1 MHGRDDVRL
10 TMVERRNL
18 ACIERLIGDLSMQVE
33 ELEQEIAVE
42 ETRVGI
48 SDPMHF
54 AYPSYAKAA
63 VLRRD
68 NLLRTVEEL
77 KLRHVQTSIG
87 AEDVRHAVT

>member
-1 MHGRDDVRL
+1 MQERDDLRP

-18 ACIERLIGDLSMQVE
+18 ACIERLIGDLSMEVQ

-48 SDPMHF
+48 SDPRHF

-63 VLRRD
+63 MARRD

-77 KLRHVQTSIG
+77 RLRHIQSYIG
-87 AEDVRHAVT
+87 AHIAIA

>member
-1 MHGRDDVRL
+1 
-10 TMVERRNL
+10 MVERRNL
-18 ACIERLIGDLSMQVE
+18 ACIERLIGDLSIEVE

-48 SDPMHF
+48 SDPRHF

-63 VLRRD
+63 MARRD

-77 KLRHVQTSIG
+77 RLRHIQSHIG
-87 AEDVRHAVT
+87 AGDVHHAIA

>member
-1 MHGRDDVRL
+1 MQGRDDLRP

-18 ACIERLIGDLSMQVE
+18 ACIERLIGDLSMEVQ

-48 SDPMHF
+48 SDPRHF

-63 VLRRD
+63 MARRD
-68 NLLRTVEEL
+68 NLVRTVEEL
-77 KLRHVQTSIG
+77 RLRHIQSYIG
-87 AEDVRHAVT
+87 AGDVHLAIA

>member
-1 MHGRDDVRL
+1 MQGRDDFRP

-18 ACIERLIGDLSMQVE
+18 ACIERLIGDLSMEVQ

-48 SDPMHF
+48 SDPRHF

-63 VLRRD
+63 MARRD

-77 KLRHVQTSIG
+77 RLRHIQSYIG
-87 AEDVRHAVT
+87 AGDVHLAIA